1 MKTNRKEKNLK
12 GKSPVIDQKENAK
25 YLKRLKIQQDVLKKL
40 MDPITEQL
48 PVDKLKE
55 TKITAYKG

>member
-12 GKSPVIDQKENAK
+12 CKSPVIDQKENAK